1 MKRIITLVAVAAASL
16 FMAAR
21 AHAQF
26 GIVGG
31 ITSSKT
37 ELTTAEDVKSM
48 SLYHAGVTY
57 KVDLG
62 AGFAIQPSVLYQ
74 VKGASLGELNSSSSE
89 DFKVK
94 TGYVEVPVGLQWG
107 PDLMVFRPF
116 VMAEPF
122 IGYQVT
128 SSDRGADSVE
138 GWTEQ
143 AANIMRCT
151 AYLKQQLDSIGWP
164 AWVNRYSNTVFFR
177 RPSDDI
183 IAKYTL
189 ALGHD
194 DKFGGN
200 LAHVVVMQHVTK
212 EKINGF
218 ISDLMDELEASESE
232 SD

>member
-57 KVDLG
+57 KVNLG

-143 AANIMRCT
+143 AKNKFEYGFGVGGGLEIAGNI
-151 AYLKQQLDSIGWP
+151 QLSVQWFNNMGSMVRDESASSGSFSEKVKNFKGIKFSV
-164 AWVNRYSNTVFFR
+164 AILFF
-177 RPSDDI
+177 
-183 IAKYTL
+183 
-189 ALGHD
+189 
-194 DKFGGN
+194 
-200 LAHVVVMQHVTK
+200 
-212 EKINGF
+212 
-218 ISDLMDELEASESE
+218 
-232 SD
+232 

>member
-57 KVDLG
+57 KVNLG

-122 IGYQVT
+122 VGYQVT

-143 AANIMRCT
+143 AKNKFEYGFGVGGGLEIAGNI
-151 AYLKQQLDSIGWP
+151 QLSVQWFNNMGSMVRDDSNSSGSFSEKVKNFKGIKFSV
-164 AWVNRYSNTVFFR
+164 AILFF
-177 RPSDDI
+177 
-183 IAKYTL
+183 
-189 ALGHD
+189 
-194 DKFGGN
+194 
-200 LAHVVVMQHVTK
+200 
-212 EKINGF
+212 
-218 ISDLMDELEASESE
+218 
-232 SD
+232 

>member
-16 FMAAR
+16 LMAAR

-31 ITSSKT
+31 ITSSTT
-37 ELTTAEDVKSM
+37 EMTTSEDVKAM
-48 SLYHAGVTY
+48 SLYHAGLTY
-57 KVDLG
+57 KINLG

-74 VKGASLGELNSSSSE
+74 VKGANLGELNTASSD

-94 TGYVEVPVGLQWG
+94 SGYVELPVGFQWG

-122 IGYQVT
+122 VGYQVT

-143 AANIMRCT
+143 AKNKFEYGFAVGGGLELAGNIQLSVQWFNNMGNMMRDEAN
-151 AYLKQQLDSIGWP
+151 S
-164 AWVNRYSNTVFFR
+164 SSSFFDNFKNFKGIKF
-177 RPSDDI
+177 S
-183 IAKYTL
+183 L
-189 ALGHD
+189 AIL
-194 DKFGGN
+194 F
-200 LAHVVVMQHVTK
+200 
-212 EKINGF
+212 F
-218 ISDLMDELEASESE
+218 
-232 SD
+232 

>member
-116 VMAEPF
+116 VMAEPNRPR
-122 IGYQVT
+122 T
-128 SSDRGADSVE
+128 SSNMDSAWAAVWRSPATSSCRSSGSTTWGA
-138 GWTEQ
+138 W
-143 AANIMRCT
+143 
-151 AYLKQQLDSIGWP
+151 
-164 AWVNRYSNTVFFR
+164 
-177 RPSDDI
+177 
-183 IAKYTL
+183 
-189 ALGHD
+189 
-194 DKFGGN
+194 
-200 LAHVVVMQHVTK
+200 
-212 EKINGF
+212 
-218 ISDLMDELEASESE
+218 
-232 SD
+232 

>member
-94 TGYVEVPVGLQWG
+94 TGFVELPLGLQWG
-107 PDLMVFRPF
+107 PDLLAFRPF

-122 IGYQVT
+122 IGYKVGSYDRGDETVEELFERSKNDFEYGFSVGGGVELAGNIQLSVQWFNNMGSMVSDDT
-128 SSDRGADSVE
+128 SSASFSDKVKNFKGIKFSLA
-138 GWTEQ
+138 
-143 AANIMRCT
+143 I
-151 AYLKQQLDSIGWP
+151 L
-164 AWVNRYSNTVFFR
+164 FF
-177 RPSDDI
+177 
-183 IAKYTL
+183 
-189 ALGHD
+189 
-194 DKFGGN
+194 
-200 LAHVVVMQHVTK
+200 
-212 EKINGF
+212 
-218 ISDLMDELEASESE
+218 
-232 SD
+232 

>member
-16 FMAAR
+16 LMAAR

-31 ITSSKT
+31 ITSSTT
-37 ELTTAEDVKSM
+37 EMTTAEDVKSM
-48 SLYHAGVTY
+48 SLYHAGLTY
-57 KVDLG
+57 KFNLG

-74 VKGASLGELNSSSSE
+74 VKGANLGELNTASSE

-94 TGYVEVPVGLQWG
+94 SGYVEVPVGFQWG

-128 SSDRGADSVE
+128 SSDRGADSIE

-143 AANIMRCT
+143 AKNKFE
-151 AYLKQQLDSIGWP
+151 YG
-164 AWVNRYSNTVFFR
+164 F
-177 RPSDDI
+177 
-183 IAKYTL
+183 
-189 ALGHD
+189 ALGGGLELAGNIQLSVQWFNNMGSLVNSSSSD
-194 DKFGGN
+194 FSDKVKNFKGIKFSVAI
-200 LAHVVVMQHVTK
+200 L
-212 EKINGF
+212 F
-218 ISDLMDELEASESE
+218 F
-232 SD
+232 

>member
-16 FMAAR
+16 LMAAR

-31 ITSSKT
+31 ITSSTT
-37 ELTTAEDVKSM
+37 EMTTSEDVKAM
-48 SLYHAGVTY
+48 SLYHAGLTY
-57 KVDLG
+57 KINLG

-74 VKGASLGELNSSSSE
+74 VKGANLGELNTASSD

-94 TGYVEVPVGLQWG
+94 SGYVELPVGVQWG

-122 IGYQVT
+122 VGYQVT

-143 AANIMRCT
+143 AKNKFEYGFAVGGGLELAGNIQLSVQWFNNMGNMMRDEANSSSSFSDKVKNFKGIKFSL
-151 AYLKQQLDSIGWP
+151 AIL
-164 AWVNRYSNTVFFR
+164 FF
-177 RPSDDI
+177 
-183 IAKYTL
+183 
-189 ALGHD
+189 
-194 DKFGGN
+194 
-200 LAHVVVMQHVTK
+200 
-212 EKINGF
+212 
-218 ISDLMDELEASESE
+218 
-232 SD
+232 

>member
-74 VKGASLGELNSSSSE
+74 VKGASLGELNTASSE

-94 TGYVEVPVGLQWG
+94 TGYVEVPLSVQWG

-116 VMAEPF
+116 VMVEPF

-143 AANIMRCT
+143 AKNKFEYGFGVGGGLEIAGNI
-151 AYLKQQLDSIGWP
+151 QLSVQWFNNMGSMVRDESASSGSFSEKVKNFKGIKFSV
-164 AWVNRYSNTVFFR
+164 AILFF
-177 RPSDDI
+177 
-183 IAKYTL
+183 
-189 ALGHD
+189 
-194 DKFGGN
+194 
-200 LAHVVVMQHVTK
+200 
-212 EKINGF
+212 
-218 ISDLMDELEASESE
+218 
-232 SD
+232 

>member
-94 TGYVEVPVGLQWG
+94 TGYVEVPVGFQWG

-143 AANIMRCT
+143 AKNKFEYGFGVGGGLEIAGNI
-151 AYLKQQLDSIGWP
+151 QLSVQWFNNMGSMVRDESASSGSFSEKVKNVKGIKFSV
-164 AWVNRYSNTVFFR
+164 AILFF
-177 RPSDDI
+177 
-183 IAKYTL
+183 
-189 ALGHD
+189 
-194 DKFGGN
+194 
-200 LAHVVVMQHVTK
+200 
-212 EKINGF
+212 
-218 ISDLMDELEASESE
+218 
-232 SD
+232 

>member
-143 AANIMRCT
+143 AKNKFE
-151 AYLKQQLDSIGWP
+151 YG
-164 AWVNRYSNTVFFR
+164 F
-177 RPSDDI
+177 
-183 IAKYTL
+183 
-189 ALGHD
+189 ALGGGLELAGNIQLSVQWFNNMGSMVRD
-194 DKFGGN
+194 DSASSVSFSDKVKNFKGIKFSVAI
-200 LAHVVVMQHVTK
+200 L
-212 EKINGF
+212 F
-218 ISDLMDELEASESE
+218 F
-232 SD
+232 

>member
-16 FMAAR
+16 LMAAR

-31 ITSSKT
+31 ITSSTT
-37 ELTTAEDVKSM
+37 EMTTSEDVKSM
-48 SLYHAGVTY
+48 SLYHAGLTY
-57 KVDLG
+57 KINLG

-74 VKGASLGELNSSSSE
+74 VKGANLGELNTASSD

-94 TGYVEVPVGLQWG
+94 SGYVELPVGVQWG

-122 IGYQVT
+122 VGYQVT

-143 AANIMRCT
+143 AKNKFEYGYAVGGGLELAGNIQLSVQWFNNMGNMMRDEANSSSSFSDKVKNFKGIKFSL
-151 AYLKQQLDSIGWP
+151 AIL
-164 AWVNRYSNTVFFR
+164 FF
-177 RPSDDI
+177 
-183 IAKYTL
+183 
-189 ALGHD
+189 
-194 DKFGGN
+194 
-200 LAHVVVMQHVTK
+200 
-212 EKINGF
+212 
-218 ISDLMDELEASESE
+218 
-232 SD
+232 

>member
-16 FMAAR
+16 LMAAR

-48 SLYHAGVTY
+48 SLYHAGLTY
-57 KVDLG
+57 KINLG

-74 VKGASLGELNSSSSE
+74 VKGANLGELNTASSD

-94 TGYVEVPVGLQWG
+94 SGYVELPVGFQWG

-128 SSDRGADSVE
+128 SSDRGADSIE

-143 AANIMRCT
+143 AKNKFEYGFAVGGGLELAGNI
-151 AYLKQQLDSIGWP
+151 QLSVQWFNNMGSMVRSDSASSVSFSDQVKNFKGIKFSV
-164 AWVNRYSNTVFFR
+164 AILFF
-177 RPSDDI
+177 
-183 IAKYTL
+183 
-189 ALGHD
+189 
-194 DKFGGN
+194 
-200 LAHVVVMQHVTK
+200 
-212 EKINGF
+212 
-218 ISDLMDELEASESE
+218 
-232 SD
+232 

>member
-16 FMAAR
+16 LMAAR

-31 ITSSKT
+31 ITSSTT
-37 ELTTAEDVKSM
+37 EMTTAEDVKSM
-48 SLYHAGVTY
+48 SLYHAGLTY
-57 KVDLG
+57 KFNLG

-74 VKGASLGELNSSSSE
+74 VKGANLGELNTASSD

-94 TGYVEVPVGLQWG
+94 SGYVEVPVGFQWG

-128 SSDRGADSVE
+128 SSDRGADSIE

-143 AANIMRCT
+143 AKNKFEYGYAVGGGLELAGNI
-151 AYLKQQLDSIGWP
+151 QLSVQWFNNMGSMVRDESASSGSFSEKVKNFKGIKFSV
-164 AWVNRYSNTVFFR
+164 AILFF
-177 RPSDDI
+177 
-183 IAKYTL
+183 
-189 ALGHD
+189 
-194 DKFGGN
+194 
-200 LAHVVVMQHVTK
+200 
-212 EKINGF
+212 
-218 ISDLMDELEASESE
+218 
-232 SD
+232 

>member
-37 ELTTAEDVKSM
+37 EMTTAEDVKSM

-57 KVDLG
+57 KVNLG

-143 AANIMRCT
+143 AKNKFEYGFGVGGGLEIAGNI
-151 AYLKQQLDSIGWP
+151 QLSVQWFNNMGSMVREDSASSGSFSEKVKNFKGIKFSV
-164 AWVNRYSNTVFFR
+164 AILFF
-177 RPSDDI
+177 
-183 IAKYTL
+183 
-189 ALGHD
+189 
-194 DKFGGN
+194 
-200 LAHVVVMQHVTK
+200 
-212 EKINGF
+212 
-218 ISDLMDELEASESE
+218 
-232 SD
+232 

>member
-16 FMAAR
+16 LMAAR

-31 ITSSKT
+31 ITSSTT
-37 ELTTAEDVKSM
+37 EMTTAEDVKSM
-48 SLYHAGVTY
+48 SLYHAGLTY
-57 KVDLG
+57 KFNLG

-74 VKGASLGELNSSSSE
+74 VKGANLGELNTASSD

-94 TGYVEVPVGLQWG
+94 SGYVEVPVGFQWG

-128 SSDRGADSVE
+128 SSDRGADSIE

-143 AANIMRCT
+143 AKNKFE
-151 AYLKQQLDSIGWP
+151 YG
-164 AWVNRYSNTVFFR
+164 F
-177 RPSDDI
+177 
-183 IAKYTL
+183 
-189 ALGHD
+189 ALGGGLELAGNIQLSVQWFNNMGSLMKD
-194 DKFGGN
+194 DSSSSFSDKVKNFKGIKFS
-200 LAHVVVMQHVTK
+200 LA
-212 EKINGF
+212 ILF
-218 ISDLMDELEASESE
+218 F
-232 SD
+232 

>member
-143 AANIMRCT
+143 AKNKFEYGFGVGGGLEIAGNI
-151 AYLKQQLDSIGWP
+151 QLSVQWFNNMGSMVKDDSSSSSFSDKVKNFKGIKFSL
-164 AWVNRYSNTVFFR
+164 AILFF
-177 RPSDDI
+177 
-183 IAKYTL
+183 
-189 ALGHD
+189 
-194 DKFGGN
+194 
-200 LAHVVVMQHVTK
+200 
-212 EKINGF
+212 
-218 ISDLMDELEASESE
+218 
-232 SD
+232 

>member
-16 FMAAR
+16 LMAAR
-21 AHAQF
+21 AHAQC

-31 ITSSKT
+31 ITSST
-37 ELTTAEDVKSM
+37 TDMTTAEDVKSM

-143 AANIMRCT
+143 AKNKFEYGFGVGGGLEIAGNI
-151 AYLKQQLDSIGWP
+151 QLSVQWFNNMGSMVRDESASSGSFSEKVKNFKGIKFSV
-164 AWVNRYSNTVFFR
+164 AILFF
-177 RPSDDI
+177 
-183 IAKYTL
+183 
-189 ALGHD
+189 
-194 DKFGGN
+194 
-200 LAHVVVMQHVTK
+200 
-212 EKINGF
+212 
-218 ISDLMDELEASESE
+218 
-232 SD
+232 

>member
-16 FMAAR
+16 LMAAR

-31 ITSSKT
+31 ITSSTT
-37 ELTTAEDVKSM
+37 EMTTAEDVKSM
-48 SLYHAGVTY
+48 SLYHAGLTY
-57 KVDLG
+57 KFNLG

-74 VKGASLGELNSSSSE
+74 VKGANLGELNTASSE

-94 TGYVEVPVGLQWG
+94 SGYVELPVGLQWG

-128 SSDRGADSVE
+128 SSDRGADSIE

-143 AANIMRCT
+143 AKNKFE
-151 AYLKQQLDSIGWP
+151 YG
-164 AWVNRYSNTVFFR
+164 F
-177 RPSDDI
+177 
-183 IAKYTL
+183 
-189 ALGHD
+189 ALGGGLELAGNIQLSVQWFNNMGSLVNSSSSD
-194 DKFGGN
+194 FSDKVKNFKGIKFS
-200 LAHVVVMQHVTK
+200 LA
-212 EKINGF
+212 ILF
-218 ISDLMDELEASESE
+218 F
-232 SD
+232 